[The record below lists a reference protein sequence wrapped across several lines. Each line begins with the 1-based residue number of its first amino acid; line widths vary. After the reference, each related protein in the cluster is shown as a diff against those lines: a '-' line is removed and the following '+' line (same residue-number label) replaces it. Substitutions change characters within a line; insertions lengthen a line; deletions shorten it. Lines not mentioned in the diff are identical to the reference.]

1 MDVKTLLLIILEGLS
16 PEPPPRGS
24 AAPCH
29 ETPRALRAAR
39 RPVGLLFVCLVLLL
53 ACGDDAPPPAGRR
66 DAGPLPFDA
75 STEPFDDAGIDA
87 GRRGDELVL
96 PPADVEIVLPYFGP
110 EATLERRIDGRPARL
125 DVHFSIDTTG
135 SFGDEIDTLQSDL
148 RNVIVPALEARVDD
162 VAFGVSRFE
171 DFPFA
176 PFGAPTDSPF
186 ELLTPM
192 TRRRSDVLTAVAR
205 LDQPLGAG
213 GDTPESGFEALHQ
226 IATGEGL
233 TSRGQTWIPRYTGSG
248 VGGVGFRDGA
258 IRAVVHVTDAPSHGP
273 DDYGASLGAH
283 SFADTTTALRDVGAR
298 VLGIASHPS
307 ARPDLERL
315 ARETSALV
323 APIDGGCP
331 HGIDGA
337 QVALVAGRCP
347 LVFDVGTDGR
357 GLTDAIVDAIVGLLD
372 ATSWSEVYGRSD
384 DRLGFVTAIEATG
397 ATPPTGV
404 SPPTVE
410 DRRPTD
416 GVDDTYLDV
425 RSGVQLG
432 FELRLRNTTVPPAD
446 YDQVFR
452 VRFEIVGD
460 TTVLDVLTVRV
471 IVPGGRLDA
480 GVDAGVDAGDDD
492 AGDDDAGADDAGVDE
507 DAG

>member
-1 MDVKTLLLIILEGLS
+1 MDVKTLSLSIVEGL
-16 PEPPPRGS
+16 
-24 AAPCH
+24 APA
-29 ETPRALRAAR
+29 PAR
-39 RPVGLLFVCLVLLL
+39 RPVRPLLFVGLALVL
-53 ACGDDAPPPAGRR
+53 ACGDDSPPPAGRR

-75 STEPFDDAGIDA
+75 STEPFDDAGTDA
-87 GRRGDELVL
+87 GRRGDEPLL
-96 PPADVEIVLPYFGP
+96 PAADLEVVLPYFGP
-110 EATLERRIDGRPARL
+110 EVVLERTVDGRPARL

-171 DFPFA
+171 DFPIA

-192 TRRRSDVLTAVAR
+192 TRRRSEVLTAVAR

-213 GDTPESGFEALHQ
+213 GDTPESGFEALFQ
-226 IATGEGL
+226 IASGEGL
-233 TSRGQTWIPRYTGSG
+233 TSRGQTWIAPYTGSG
-248 VGGVGFRDGA
+248 AGGVGFRDGA

-273 DDYGASLGAH
+273 DDYGSSLGAH
-283 SFADTTTALRDVGAR
+283 SFADATAALRDIGAR

-307 ARPDLERL
+307 ARPDLERI
-315 ARETSALV
+315 ARETSALI

-331 HGIDGA
+331 HGVDGA
-337 QVALVAGRCP
+337 QVALVAGQCP
-347 LVFDVGTDGR
+347 LVFDIETNGR

-372 ATSWSEVYGRSD
+372 ATSWAEVYGRSD

-404 SPPTVE
+404 SPPTLE

-425 RSGVQLG
+425 RSGVRLG
-432 FELRLRNTTVPPAD
+432 FDLRLRNTTVPPAD

-471 IVPGGRLDA
+471 IVPAGRLDAGLGADA
-480 GVDAGVDAGDDD
+480 GVDAGADAGTDD
-492 AGDDDAGADDAGVDE
+492 AGPDDAGTDDAGTDAGDE

>member
-1 MDVKTLLLIILEGLS
+1 MDVKTLLL
-16 PEPPPRGS
+16 
-24 AAPCH
+24 
-29 ETPRALRAAR
+29 T
-39 RPVGLLFVCLVLLL
+39 CLLLL
-53 ACGDDAPPPAGRR
+53 ACGDDSPPPAGRR
-66 DAGPLPFDA
+66 DSGPLPFDG
-75 STEPFDDAGIDA
+75 STEPFDDAGADA
-87 GRRGDELVL
+87 GRRGDEPLL
-96 PPADVEIVLPYFGP
+96 PEADLEVVLPYFGP
-110 EATLERRIDGRPARL
+110 EVVLERSIDGRPARL

-171 DFPFA
+171 DFPIA

-192 TRRRSDVLTAVAR
+192 TRRRSEVLTAVAR

-213 GDTPESGFEALHQ
+213 GDTPESGFEALYQ

-233 TSRGQTWIPRYTGSG
+233 TSRGTTWIPAYTGSG
-248 VGGVGFRDGA
+248 AGGVGFRDGA

-273 DDYGASLGAH
+273 DDYGAALGAH
-283 SFADTTTALRDVGAR
+283 GFTDATAALRDVGAR

-307 ARPDLERL
+307 ARPDLERI
-315 ARETSALV
+315 ARETSALI

-331 HGIDGA
+331 HGVDGA
-337 QVALVAGRCP
+337 QVALVAGQCP
-347 LVFDVGTDGR
+347 LVFDIETDGR
-357 GLTDAIVDAIVGLLD
+357 GLTAAVVDAIVGLLD
-372 ATSWSEVYGRSD
+372 ATSWSEVYGRSH

-404 SPPTVE
+404 SPPTLD

-425 RSGVQLG
+425 RSGVRLE
-432 FELRLRNTTVPPAD
+432 FALRLRNTTVPPAD

-471 IVPGGRLDA
+471 IVPAGRLDA
-480 GVDAGVDAGDDD
+480 GVRDAGPDDASTDASTDVDAGAD
-492 AGDDDAGADDAGVDE
+492 ASDDDAGASEDSGSSE